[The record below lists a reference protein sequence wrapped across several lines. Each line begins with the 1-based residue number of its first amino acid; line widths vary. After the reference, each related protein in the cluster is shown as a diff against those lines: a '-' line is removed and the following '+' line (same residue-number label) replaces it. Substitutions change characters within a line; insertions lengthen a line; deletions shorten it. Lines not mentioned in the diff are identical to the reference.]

1 MRVLCDV
8 HIPYRLVNFLRER
21 GVDATHVNRILN
33 KWYTRDSEIA
43 RYAISEWILSF
54 WSLLVGWAERSE
66 AQHPNLLLGNAT
78 LLPNLRLGSL
88 VDRLVSAY

>member
-21 GVDATHVNRILN
+21 GVDVTHVNRILN
-33 KWYTRDSEIA
+33 KWYTKDSEIA

-66 AQHPNLLLGNAT
+66 AQPTNLLLGNAT